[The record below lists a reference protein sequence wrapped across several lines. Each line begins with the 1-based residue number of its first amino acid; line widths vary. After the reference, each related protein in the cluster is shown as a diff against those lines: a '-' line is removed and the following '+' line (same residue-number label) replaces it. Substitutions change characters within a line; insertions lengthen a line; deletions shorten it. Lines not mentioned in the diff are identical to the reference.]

1 MKVEESIFAKRLK
14 SARLMAGMSMDALCS
29 RIGNVVSKQSISK
42 YESGKMMPDSTTMLA
57 LANALNIDVDYLF
70 RPYLFEMD
78 DFRVSFRKKS
88 KVSASETSII
98 KEKIRD
104 KVERYVNIENVLG
117 IDTCFEKDAYSNAR
131 ISTMADIYAQAARLR
146 KDWGLG
152 MDAIGNV
159 QTVLENHSIK
169 VVSIDVTDD
178 FDGLSGI
185 VNGKYPIIVLN
196 SNIGSI
202 ERRRFTALHE
212 LAHILFDDCFD
223 VALKQSDKEKLCN
236 AFANEML
243 IPSSVFIEA
252 IGENRRDISLN
263 ELIELQI
270 TFGISIDALMLKA
283 QELNVITHSR
293 CRTYFVKKNTNKA
306 FKDEVERSRY
316 MEPNSKRFV
325 SLVYRAFA
333 SEIITASKASSLLN
347 IPLNEVRN
355 SLNLV

>member
-1 MKVEESIFAKRLK
+1 MKEAENIFAKRLK
-14 SARLMAGMSMDALCS
+14 SARLMAGMSMDTLCS
-29 RIGNVVSKQSISK
+29 RIGNKVSKQSISK
-42 YESGKMMPDSTTMLA
+42 YESGKMMPDSTTLLA
-57 LANALNIDVDYLF
+57 MANALNIDVDYLF

-78 DFRVSFRKKS
+78 DFKVSFRKKS
-88 KVSASETSII
+88 KVNAAETNII

-104 KVERYVNIENVLG
+104 KVERYVDIENTLG
-117 IDTCFEKDAYSNAR
+117 IETRFEKSAYSNAK
-131 ISTMADIYAQAARLR
+131 ISTAADMYAQAARLR
-146 KDWGLG
+146 SDWGLG

-169 VVSIDVTDD
+169 VVAIDVTDD

-196 SNIGSI
+196 SNIDSI

-212 LAHILFDDCFD
+212 LAHILFDECFD
-223 VALKQSDKEKLCN
+223 AALKQTDKEKLCN

-243 IPSSVFIEA
+243 IPSSVFIKA

-270 TFGISIDALMLKA
+270 TFGISVDALMVKA
-283 QELNVITHSR
+283 QELNVITQSR
-293 CRTYFVKKNTNKA
+293 CRTFFIKKNTDKA
-306 FKDEVERSRY
+306 FKEEVERSRY
-316 MEPNSKRFV
+316 VEPNSKRFV

-333 SEIITASKASSLLN
+333 SEVITASKASSLLN